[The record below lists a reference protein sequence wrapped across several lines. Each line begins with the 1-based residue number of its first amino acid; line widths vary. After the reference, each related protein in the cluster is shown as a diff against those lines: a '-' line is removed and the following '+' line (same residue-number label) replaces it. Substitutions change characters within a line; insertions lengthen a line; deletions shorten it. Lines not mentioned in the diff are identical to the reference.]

1 MKTCYMKNTE
11 CDSQTFNFSLGGI
24 IFMFQGL
31 MYTVK
36 DSVFISLIQCR
47 ICSPVYT
54 INIHIYTYIL
64 KIIQLSTLVPQNYNG
79 SRRKIH
85 ITIINTVT
93 VIIKVRLLQARYDS
107 F

>member
-11 CDSQTFNFSLGGI
+11 CDSQAFNFSLGGNT
-24 IFMFQGL
+24 FMFHGL
-31 MYTVK
+31 MHTVK

-64 KIIQLSTLVPQNYNG
+64 KIIQLSTLVPQKYNG

-85 ITIINTVT
+85 IIIINTVT
-93 VIIKVRLLQARYDS
+93 VIVKVRLLQAQYDS